1 MEVAILIL
9 LVISLLF
16 NLLVAVVL
24 VRTRESVEGKMDR
37 QNKDTQ
43 RLIQEVMLRLPPR
56 PYGVNVEERYRD
68 LPMSN
73 QVSQ

>member
-37 QNKDTQ
+37 QNKDT
-43 RLIQEVMLRLPPR
+43 LRR
-56 PYGVNVEERYRD
+56 KR
-68 LPMSN
+68 
-73 QVSQ
+73 